1 MKGKKPMGLMLLGC
15 LMVMALCQKESES
28 VAAAGQQ
35 AVILRQ
41 GEYSITEGLPPGAT
55 ERIFPEAARDT
66 GYLAL
71 VDEDHPVAE
80 GESRSVRGMVGSFLP
95 VEGDIA
101 LNTAVIYALC
111 DMQMEYPLEKGA
123 VLIRGHMS
131 PAQQDAWQQEAI
143 GRYRAVGRSQKEAEE
158 KVPSGGCSEHQLG
171 LALDVRLTGPLNMG
185 KHNPLLRNETG
196 QWMAENMH
204 RFGFVYAEDAACE
217 EIHLRY
223 VGRHHAAM
231 MKRLG
236 LTMAAYRQL
245 LQEKTAL
252 TLWEGTEAIACV
264 QWVEPGQGADILP
277 GMTAEVSSDNRGHY
291 VVYAGWE

>member
-1 MKGKKPMGLMLLGC
+1 MKKAGWMGWVLMGC
-15 LMVMALCQKESES
+15 LGVMAVAYRGEQTPVKGEIRVLAKKGAYQVTAGLKEG
-28 VAAAGQQ
+28 ALHALNPAG
-35 AVILRQ
+35 
-41 GEYSITEGLPPGAT
+41 EK
-55 ERIFPEAARDT
+55 DT
-66 GYLAL
+66 GYLRLA
-71 VDEDHPVAE
+71 DRAHPVSE
-80 GESRSVRGMVGSFLP
+80 EMGCTSVRGMVGSFLP

-171 LALDVRLTGPLNMG
+171 LALDVRLTGPLHMG